1 MEPPKTTAQTITRT
15 SLLDGN
21 KYSSHYSAAAK
32 PFAATSAT
40 AMMRPN
46 VKDLLATIG
55 LQPEPSP
62 IPVASSTAAPPTTM
76 TRRLS
81 TTSTPTTT
89 TTTPTPTT
97 TTTTST
103 TTPKPE
109 LTPELKDLLQEF
121 GLLTNEEPPSYYTA
135 GPYQDEFQPIVPSS
149 LRDDTLHV
157 NEFKPLPA
165 SLSPSLPSSLAP
177 PKKRKM
183 SPEIRSDDFSS
194 FKPLPIPDDM
204 PAQTD
209 ADLEELLKSYGLLD
223 GESSRNSK
231 SLTADKRD
239 QSDSIV
245 STSTEKSEKI
255 PKMMNVPEVNVEFLS
270 PDLMQVLGDMG
281 VKSEQKSKPK
291 TTTAKSRTTQS
302 IPFTSEAATVPSS
315 AATQNDYEKLHLL
328 LDTIK
333 QLDNLNANLTQD
345 ELDSL
350 NVRHFNFSDELL
362 AQGPDPLD
370 DYQSYDVRKNE
381 IRRRQSN
388 VEDEDTDDTATIA
401 NNEPLKLSLNLSD
414 TPSTASTTTDD
425 KISENDDAAATEST
439 VADSNTI
446 STTAETTTTLT
457 QSEARSKAEDEDETS
472 TTADDEEED
481 NSTAAP
487 SASST
492 TSTTEESRNGS
503 LKDLADSF
511 GGDSGLD
518 PVSDEALPAPKR
530 NGFYF
535 FSDWN
540 SFLEVGEDPEKIV
553 VRFDPKVGDSR
564 PFVPVKIP

>member
-1 MEPPKTTAQTITRT
+1 
-15 SLLDGN
+15 
-21 KYSSHYSAAAK
+21 
-32 PFAATSAT
+32 
-40 AMMRPN
+40 
-46 VKDLLATIG
+46 
-55 LQPEPSP
+55 
-62 IPVASSTAAPPTTM
+62 
-76 TRRLS
+76 
-81 TTSTPTTT
+81 
-89 TTTPTPTT
+89 
-97 TTTTST
+97 
-103 TTPKPE
+103 
-109 LTPELKDLLQEF
+109 
-121 GLLTNEEPPSYYTA
+121 
-135 GPYQDEFQPIVPSS
+135 
-149 LRDDTLHV
+149 
-157 NEFKPLPA
+157 
-165 SLSPSLPSSLAP
+165 
-177 PKKRKM
+177 M

-194 FKPLPIPDDM
+194 FKPLPIPDDV
-204 PAQTD
+204 PAPTD
-209 ADLEELLKSYGLLD
+209 SDLEELLKSYGLLD
-223 GESSRNSK
+223 SESSRNSK
-231 SLTADKRD
+231 SLTTDKRD
-239 QSDSIV
+239 QSDSIIP
-245 STSTEKSEKI
+245 SSTEKSEKI

-281 VKSEQKSKPK
+281 VKSEQSSKSK
-291 TTTAKSRTTQS
+291 TTTAKPRTTPS
-302 IPFTSEAATVPSS
+302 LPFTSEAATVPSS

-350 NVRHFNFSDELL
+350 NVRNFNFSDDLV

-370 DYQSYDVRKNE
+370 DYYSYDVRKNE
-381 IRRRQSN
+381 IKRRQSN
-388 VEDEDTDDTATIA
+388 VEDEDTDETATIA

-414 TPSTASTTTDD
+414 TSSVTSTTPDD
-425 KISENDDAAATEST
+425 KNSENGDDAATESLP
-439 VADSNTI
+439 ADSDAI
-446 STTAETTTTLT
+446 GTTVETTTTST
-457 QSEARSKAEDEDETS
+457 QSEARAKAADEEETS
-472 TTADDEEED
+472 TASDDEEEG

-492 TSTTEESRNGS
+492 SSTTEESRNGS

-540 SFLEVGEDPEKIV
+540 SFLEVGEDPEKVV